1 MDTHKQCPGRSHP
14 KSLLQGHG
22 KRCNKCYIEI
32 AKKVCIIQN
41 VKGDGVSLKIIGPSD
56 LNIIHLGCSDVN
68 DKLNNRVLNL
78 YFERSICY
86 C

>member
-1 MDTHKQCPGRSHP
+1 M
-14 KSLLQGHG
+14 
-22 KRCNKCYIEI
+22 
-32 AKKVCIIQN
+32 CIIQN

-78 YFERSICY
+78 YF
-86 C
+86 